1 MDIIRMTS
9 LPNIT
14 AQIIATN
21 LDTRGQLVKL
31 IDRDARISVIASV
44 TISNAEEALS
54 QLSPALI
61 VAHSETDSE
70 TKILHQLAKKYPDT
84 FFMLIV
90 SGAFIPS
97 ANGSALNYVTSLK
110 QNDLKGVVPDIIS
123 KATQSV
129 QGLDLAVIDA
139 DEKARLQKLTKREL
153 EILKL
158 TAVGLKIDEIAK
170 QLNRSH
176 STVAKHREN
185 LMKKMHMHDRVAL
198 TRLAIREGLIEA

>member
-31 IDRDARISVIASV
+31 IDRNARISVIASV

-61 VAHSETDSE
+61 IAHSETDSE

-110 QNDLKGVVPDIIS
+110 QNDLEGVVPDIIS

>member
-1 MDIIRMTS
+1 MTS

-61 VAHSETDSE
+61 IAHSETDSE

-90 SGAFIPS
+90 SGAFIPG

-110 QNDLKGVVPDIIS
+110 QNDLEGVVPDIIS

-176 STVAKHREN
+176 SSVAKHREN
-185 LMKKMHMHDRVAL
+185 LMKKCICTIVLLSRDWRYAK
-198 TRLAIREGLIEA
+198 A